1 MFNLL
6 KKDLKILLSDR
17 KTLALLILMP
27 LINATILGFALAGI
41 FDDGLPFEQLQ
52 VAVVKNYNPQV
63 SDLSDKL
70 SDSFYHVIIGEE
82 AMDDMISGHGSLDM
96 EKLFFDDYLG
106 DKDLNKYMDYE
117 IMTFERAES
126 LMVSG
131 GIDGIILLPDNFLE
145 DSQLNFT
152 TIFTNPVLIQ
162 VITPVDD
169 GMKGMVLE
177 SILRGFV
184 DELINRHS
192 VKNIVLSLAIN
203 GENNV
208 TTKDIEALTEKN
220 SEINYNF
227 ETSSLE
233 GKKLISAK
241 SYYSAAMLSMFLLF
255 SAGYGSKLL
264 LKERNTFTYQRQDIA
279 GVSFK
284 YIVMSK
290 TVTVF
295 LLVLLQS
302 VTMLTVTHFIFDII
316 WGDMVSLGAIILSS
330 AFCVAGMGQLLGV
343 ITLRKDNFKVASVL
357 ESGLFQLFAFFGG
370 SFLPLSALPSV
381 FKPFSYLVVNGLTLR
396 SYLKVLEGQ
405 DLTALTLP
413 LGLLLTYGLVFIG
426 ISVVLLNKG
435 RRSDYV

>member
-1 MFNLL
+1 M
-6 KKDLKILLSDR
+6 
-17 KTLALLILMP
+17 
-27 LINATILGFALAGI
+27 G
-41 FDDGLPFEQLQ
+41 
-52 VAVVKNYNPQV
+52 
-63 SDLSDKL
+63 
-70 SDSFYHVIIGEE
+70 
-82 AMDDMISGHGSLDM
+82 
-96 EKLFFDDYLG
+96 
-106 DKDLNKYMDYE
+106 YE
-117 IMTFERAES
+117 IMTFDRAES

-131 GIDGIILLPDNFLE
+131 RIDGIILLPDNFLA

-152 TIFTNPVLIQ
+152 TIFTNPVLIE

-184 DELINRHS
+184 NELINIHS

-203 GENNV
+203 DENNV
-208 TTKDIEALTEKN
+208 TTEDIEALIERD

-290 TVTVF
+290 TMTVF
-295 LLVLLQS
+295 LLVILQS
-302 VTMLTVTHFIFDII
+302 VTMLTVTHFMFDII
-316 WGDMVSLGAIILSS
+316 WGDLVSLGAIILSS

-343 ITLRKDNFKVASVL
+343 ITLRQDNFKVANVL

-370 SFLPLSALPSV
+370 SFLPLSALPSI

-396 SYLKVLEGQ
+396 SYLKILEGQ
-405 DLTALTLP
+405 DLAALTLT
-413 LGLLLTYGLVFIG
+413 LGLLLIYGLIFIG
-426 ISVVLLNKG
+426 ISVILLNNG